1 MSTKTIRIVSREF
14 DGSIRVKDFEEIID
28 LSKSYEQIGVDDCN
42 TELTLRGFPVF
53 RGLIGPIA
61 EGKRIARYETPGVF
75 EALTKEWAQI
85 KSKRRRSRTAIPS
98 LHFPTLTMSST
109 TEFA

>member
-1 MSTKTIRIVSREF
+1 MSTKTIRMVSREF
-14 DGSIRVKDFEEIID
+14 DGSIRVKDSEEITE
-28 LSKSYEQIGVDDCN
+28 LLKNYEQIGVDDCN
-42 TELTLRGFPVF
+42 TELSLRGFPIL

-75 EALTKEWAQI
+75 EVLTKEWAQI
-85 KSKRRRSRTAIPS
+85 KTKRRRSRSTIPTV
-98 LHFPTLTMSST
+98 HFPTLTMSLP